1 MRRAIPTLVIIAGL
15 GLIYPLQRWIETT
28 TPREAIAEESL
39 YFASGET
46 IKRMSLGL
54 DAIVADVYWIRTVQY
69 FGRKLLDSGQPL
81 SSASTQN
88 IRMDLLAPLL
98 KIIVTLDPHHIPA
111 YRFGAIFLPE
121 RDFSAAVELLERGVR
136 DNPAEWRLYQDLG
149 YMYWQAGDY
158 EKAAEWYDQGG
169 RIPGAMWWMRDLAG
183 LMKIRG
189 GSRETA
195 RAIYSRYLESDDE
208 NIRAQAATRLNQLR
222 SLDER
227 DALNSLLD
235 RYRQQTG
242 ACPNSLRALAGVLR
256 SLGFNLNEESIP
268 LDPGGAPYVLNTHE
282 CRAELSPDSK
292 IPL

>member
-1 MRRAIPTLVIIAGL
+1 MRRAIPILVIIAGL

-28 TPREAIAEESL
+28 TPREVISEESL

-121 RDFSAAVELLERGVR
+121 RDFGAAVELLEHGVR
-136 DNPAEWRLYQDLG
+136 DNPNEWRLYQDLG
-149 YMYWQAGDY
+149 YMYWQSGDY
-158 EKAAEWYDQGG
+158 EKAAEWYEQGG

-195 RAIYSRYLESDDE
+195 REIYSRYLESDDE

-227 DALNSLLD
+227 DALNNLLD

-242 ACPNSLRALAGVLR
+242 TCPNSLRALAGVTR
-256 SLGFNLNEESIP
+256 SLGFNLNEDLIP
-268 LDPGGAPYVLNTHE
+268 VDPEGSPYVLNKVE
-282 CRAELSPDSK
+282 CKAKLSPDSK

>member
-1 MRRAIPTLVIIAGL
+1 MRRAIPILVIIVGL

-28 TPREAIAEESL
+28 TPREPISEESL

-54 DAIVADVYWIRTVQY
+54 DALVADIYWIRTVQY

-81 SSASTQN
+81 ASASTQN

-121 RDFSAAVELLERGVR
+121 RDFNAAVELLERGVR

-149 YMYWQAGDY
+149 YMHWQSGDY
-158 EKAAEWYDQGG
+158 EKAAEWYEEGG

-195 RAIYSRYLESDDE
+195 RAIYSRYLESEDE

-242 ACPNSLRALAGVLR
+242 ACPPSLRSLAAVTR
-256 SLGFNLNEESIP
+256 SLGFNLNEELIP
-268 LDPGGAPYVLNTHE
+268 LDPEGTPYVLNKE
-282 CRAELSPDSK
+282 KCKAELSPDSK